1 MSQSI
6 EQLEKR
12 LQIEQD
18 ALARADLFGNQ
29 IAQALYREGVA
40 RAQAAL
46 DAARIRLGEF

>member
-1 MSQSI
+1 MNQSI

-18 ALARADLFGNQ
+18 ALATAHQFGNQ

-40 RAQAAL
+40 LAQAAL
-46 DAARIRLGEF
+46 DAERIRLGEF